1 MEVLFLSDIFVS
13 FIIPVYNVED
23 YLRECVDSIVSQIED
38 NAEIILVDDGS
49 KDSSGLICDEYKDKY
64 DFVKVIHQ
72 QNAGLSE
79 ARNAGIQMAC
89 GEYVLFVDSDDY
101 IEPGALVS
109 ILEYAKKYESDVMF
123 LETQKV
129 FPDGS
134 KAVLGNGIT
143 EAGVNGKTKDEAL
156 AFLSTCPKYACSAWA
171 KLIKKSIFNN
181 GTMFFQKG
189 LLSEDI
195 DWTFKLTNCADSF
208 SYCPKMYY
216 NYRQSREG
224 SITNS
229 IVPKRVEDLCSIIEK
244 WNNFAGEKTGVEK
257 TFIVSQL
264 AYEYPILLYLYSELS
279 SKERQAYKKRIR
291 SLKHLLKC
299 RGGLKYSIT
308 SFLCNVLGIGFASK
322 LIGLYM
328 KFR

>member
-1 MEVLFLSDIFVS
+1 MGTTNIIVS
-13 FIIPVYNVED
+13 FIVPVYNVED
-23 YLRECVDSIVSQIED
+23 YLRECIDSIVSQIED

-64 DFVKVIHQ
+64 DYVRVIHQ
-72 QNAGLSE
+72 QNAGLSG

-101 IEPGALVS
+101 IEPGVLTS

-123 LETQKV
+123 LEAQKV

-134 KAVLGNGIT
+134 KSVLGDGIT
-143 EAGVNGKTKDEAL
+143 QEGVNGKTKDEVL
-156 AFLSTCPKYACSAWA
+156 AFLATCPKYAASACT
-171 KLIKKSIFNN
+171 KLIKKSIFNDD
-181 GTMFFQKG
+181 TLLFQKG

-195 DWTFKLTNCADSF
+195 DWTFKLINCADSF

-224 SITNS
+224 SITSSNAS
-229 IVPKRVEDLCSIIEK
+229 KRVEDLCNIIEK

-257 TFIVSQL
+257 TFILSQL
-264 AYEYPILLYLYSELS
+264 AYEYPILLYLYSKLS
-279 SKERQAYKKRIR
+279 SKEKQALKKRIC
-291 SLKHLLKC
+291 SLKRLLKC

-308 SFLCNVLGIGFASK
+308 SFLCNVLGIGFTSK

-328 KFR
+328 KIR